1 MTAASLLIW
10 ATSIGAFAQTRE
22 VEVLVPA
29 FQSTDVSAD
38 AEAEQVRVAIE
49 TAVAASVGTSVARI
63 TEVPAVGDLAAVDYA
78 DSCPPGEYV
87 GCAFVL
93 GDAGSVSLAVAG
105 VLSPGSGGLVRAEIH
120 VIDIP
125 QTVDLVSFVGEYDP
139 ESGRDSFATT
149 VAAVVR
155 AAAEGKVKAGGDIRA
170 AAPVLDASDADK
182 QMAGRQLDQLSK
194 EIGGS
199 DQVGDKNL
207 GEFVREEYTMDDMAS
222 DMQTDGSK
230 PWDRLGMTPQEYLRY
245 KNSGLN
251 VIEWR
256 QRKLGRKGQ
265 LLIRGMAGYGK
276 GPTDG
281 AYYGRQAR
289 SADDVTVISE
299 TYAWHSMVDGNAP
312 RAGLELAY
320 GILPELEVGFQ
331 MGLSSGRYTVDIQTV
346 TEGQYSNPNEPD
358 ELANRS
364 LWYGGQ
370 ALFAPFPVLP
380 VRPVVGMSFTTLR
393 GRSISQ
399 FYDVG
404 ESLPVFERPSSTR
417 LGFILGGEA
426 RISRSVDFFLHAP
439 LHLVVGGQSGSVLQ
453 EGSGVLNTNASARPL
468 SSAYAGVQAGI
479 QVRLFGA
486 ALDRQPSDF
495 DEDP

>member
-10 ATSIGAFAQTRE
+10 ATSIGAYAQTRE
-22 VEVLVPA
+22 VEVLVPV

-38 AEAEQVRVAIE
+38 AEAEQVREAIE
-49 TAVAASVGTSVARI
+49 AAVAASNGTSIARI
-63 TEVPAVGDLAAVDYA
+63 AEVPAVGDLAAVDYA

-93 GDAGSVSLAVAG
+93 GDAGGVSLAVAG
-105 VLSPGSGGLVRAEIH
+105 VLSPGRDGRVRAEIH

-125 QTVDLVSFVGEYDP
+125 QTVDLVSFVGDYDP
-139 ESGRDSFATT
+139 AVGRDSFAST
-149 VAAVVR
+149 VASVVR

-170 AAPVLDASDADK
+170 AAPVLDAGRADK

-199 DQVGDKNL
+199 EDVGDKNL
-207 GEFVREEYTMDDMAS
+207 GEFVREEYTMNDMAS

-289 SADDVTVISE
+289 SAVDVTDIVE

-312 RAGLELAY
+312 RVGLELAY
-320 GILPELEVGFQ
+320 GVLPELEVGVQ
-331 MGLSSGRYTVDIQTV
+331 MGLSTGRYTVDIQTV

-364 LWYGGQ
+364 IWLGGQ
-370 ALFAPFPVLP
+370 ALFAPFPVFP
-380 VRPVVGMSFTTLR
+380 VRPVVGLSFSTLR
-393 GRSISQ
+393 GKSIEQ

-404 ESLPVFERPSSTR
+404 DTLPGFERPSSTR

-439 LHLVVGGQSGSVLQ
+439 LHLVVGGQSGQ
-453 EGSGVLNTNASARPL
+453 EMHQGAGILNVNASAKPL
-468 SSAYAGVQAGI
+468 SSAYAGVQAGV

-486 ALDRQPSDF
+486 KLERQTSDF